1 MKISSINNN
10 QQLMSTK
17 PPRDTNLELF
27 RIFAM
32 IAIVAHHYVV
42 TSDLNQIPALIQN
55 QFSLKG
61 LFYIL
66 LGAWGKIGI
75 NCFVFIT
82 GYYMCKSS
90 ITLKKFLKLLFEVLF
105 YNIIIYMIFLF
116 TGYEPFSINTCFKDL
131 LPIHDIDKSFVG
143 CYLIFFLLIP
153 FLNILVNNMDE
164 KKHITL
170 VCILLL
176 FFVVLGSV
184 PNFKVTFNYVTW
196 FCVLFI
202 IASYMRLYPKPVF
215 KNTKFWLI
223 VFILSGLLAVASIVM
238 LAFIGDG
245 IVFFVPDF
253 FVVDSNKIFA
263 VMLGISSFM
272 LFKNLKIKYSPFI
285 NTVASTTFGVCL
297 IHANS
302 YTMLNWLWRDV
313 FKNVY
318 VFSLDMFWLYT
329 ILTILA
335 VFTICSFIDYLRI
348 KFIEKPLFNLLYRKN
363 ISK

>member
-1 MKISSINNN
+1 MLPINNN
-10 QQLMSTK
+10 QQLTSVK

-42 TSDLNQIPALIQN
+42 TSDLNDFPALIQN
-55 QFSLKG
+55 QFSLKS
-61 LFYIL
+61 LFYLL
-66 LGAWGKIGI
+66 LGSWGKVGI

-90 ITLKKFLKLLFEVLF
+90 ITLRKFLKLLLEVLF
-105 YNIIIYMIFLF
+105 YNVIIYMIFLF
-116 TGYEPFSINTCFKDL
+116 TGYEPFSIKTFFKDL
-131 LPIHDIDKSFVG
+131 LPIYAINKSFVG

-164 KKHITL
+164 KKHKIL
-170 VCILLL
+170 VCLLLL

-184 PNFKVTFNYVTW
+184 PNFQVTFNYVTW

-202 IASYMRLYPKPVF
+202 IASYIRLYPKPIF
-215 KNTKFWLI
+215 KNTKFWLM
-223 VFILSGLLAVASIVM
+223 VFIVSGLLAVASIVL
-238 LAFIGDG
+238 LAFIGNKIG
-245 IVFFVPDF
+245 VFVPGF

-285 NTVASTTFGVCL
+285 NTVATTTLGVCL

-302 YTMLNWLWRDV
+302 YTMLRWLWKDIC
-313 FKNVY
+313 KNTY

-335 VFTICSFIDYLRI
+335 LFAVCSFIDYLRM
-348 KFIEKPLFNLLYRKN
+348 KFIEQPLFNLLSRKN
-363 ISK
+363 II